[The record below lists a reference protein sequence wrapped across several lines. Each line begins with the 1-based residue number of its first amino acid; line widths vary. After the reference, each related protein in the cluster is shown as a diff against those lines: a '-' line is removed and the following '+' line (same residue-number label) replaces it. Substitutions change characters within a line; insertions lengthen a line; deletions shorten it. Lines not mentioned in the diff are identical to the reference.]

1 MKSYS
6 VALRCGSFT
15 FEWLLFK
22 KLKNLFSKKQRKH
35 FPCFYTVVWTRVEVW
50 EDEILQWEDVC
61 FYNVW
66 ENDKN
71 IFYFFYKITP
81 RKLKRGNSLLYYIDA
96 SVLRN
101 RSNTRKSVS
110 SGYPN
115 PQKCV
120 EKRGGRPSFF
130 NNFEVFGY
138 PDETLFRVFDLASQT
153 NQYLK
158 RKFRSKLA

>member
-101 RSNTRKSVS
+101 RSNTRKSVWS
-110 SGYPN
+110 SISNKSVFKEKIQIKVGLILCKCFITYPN
-115 PQKCV
+115 SV
-120 EKRGGRPSFF
+120 SLLISFVF
-130 NNFEVFGY
+130 SSWIINEFEMFI
-138 PDETLFRVFDLASQT
+138 
-153 NQYLK
+153 
-158 RKFRSKLA
+158 

>member
-96 SVLRN
+96 SVWSSI
-101 RSNTRKSVS
+101 SNKSVFKEKIQIKV
-110 SGYPN
+110 GLILCKCFITYPN
-115 PQKCV
+115 SV
-120 EKRGGRPSFF
+120 SLLISFVF
-130 NNFEVFGY
+130 SSWIINEFEI
-138 PDETLFRVFDLASQT
+138 
-153 NQYLK
+153 
-158 RKFRSKLA
+158 RK

>member
-101 RSNTRKSVS
+101 RSNTRKSVWS
-110 SGYPN
+110 SISNKSVFKEKIEIKVGLILCKCFITYPN
-115 PQKCV
+115 SV
-120 EKRGGRPSFF
+120 SLLISFVF
-130 NNFEVFGY
+130 SSWIINEFEI
-138 PDETLFRVFDLASQT
+138 
-153 NQYLK
+153 
-158 RKFRSKLA
+158 RK